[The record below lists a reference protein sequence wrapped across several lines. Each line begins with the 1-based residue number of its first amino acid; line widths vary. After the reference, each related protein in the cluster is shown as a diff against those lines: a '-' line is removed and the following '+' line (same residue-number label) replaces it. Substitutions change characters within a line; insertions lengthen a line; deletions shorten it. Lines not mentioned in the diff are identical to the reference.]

1 MYSPP
6 RAEIKINDRAY
17 KMRGLRR
24 GRSEVIRNVKRYLQ
38 TKSRRENIAQLI
50 AWRKVVR
57 KEEALDYDL

>member
-1 MYSPP
+1 
-6 RAEIKINDRAY
+6 
-17 KMRGLRR
+17 MRGLRR